1 MSQNPLNIWREMLEH
16 TIIQYILNNWPTEYW
31 ILNNYS
37 IQFNS
42 IHSVGPGPT
51 EYWII
56 LLNNY
61 SVFSWSIIQYSV
73 DYSVFSWSR
82 AVKRVSMVWAQELLV
97 RSLGH
102 RSLATPWLRS
112 FWSGCNFD
120 QESYIF
126 LCAGAREQRRLCAV
140 RLSYCVLQLH
150 IIVLFQSTMWRIVF
164 VHATRTRK

>member
-31 ILNNYS
+31 ILNNFS

-73 DYSVFSWSR
+73 DYSVFSWSISLIIFMINNESLLLFFFHNLNWISIQNLYS
-82 AVKRVSMVWAQELLV
+82 VNIQSWLMTSHESQVTTPKTEL
-97 RSLGH
+97 RGDWI
-102 RSLATPWLRS
+102 T
-112 FWSGCNFD
+112 
-120 QESYIF
+120 E
-126 LCAGAREQRRLCAV
+126 
-140 RLSYCVLQLH
+140 
-150 IIVLFQSTMWRIVF
+150 
-164 VHATRTRK
+164 